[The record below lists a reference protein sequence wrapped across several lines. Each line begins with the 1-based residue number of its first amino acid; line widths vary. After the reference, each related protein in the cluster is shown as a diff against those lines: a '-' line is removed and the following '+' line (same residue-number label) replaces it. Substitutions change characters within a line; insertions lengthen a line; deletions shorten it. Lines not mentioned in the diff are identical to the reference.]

1 MTSDLHKIQLTEF
14 LKSCRGRL
22 SPADFG
28 LPETARR
35 RTPGLRR
42 EDVAV
47 LAGVSVTWY
56 TWLEQGRD
64 VRASARVLENISATL
79 RLTPDERDYLFSL
92 VQSRLAPL
100 AVDRSLEVPQSVQR
114 MIDSLDVPAYVMT
127 MKWDVLAWN
136 WMVSAVFRDFATI
149 PKHRRNMI
157 KILLVDDLRY
167 QADPKE
173 YDAIARRVLSKLRV
187 DYSQSPGDVEFDAL
201 IEEMMR
207 TCPIFAR
214 LWGSTEIRTRS
225 EGIHGFRHPVLG
237 MIDYEHTSYAIE
249 GRPTLRVVIFAPR
262 DAQSAAKLRRIAAEN
277 DIRSAI
283 PDAGGRPPK
292 KIKRPEKKTALV

>member
-1 MTSDLHKIQLTEF
+1 MTNDLHRIQLSEF

-22 SPADFG
+22 SPLDVG
-28 LPETARR
+28 LPETSRR

-64 VRASARVLENISATL
+64 VRASARVLENISTTL
-79 RLTPDERDYLFSL
+79 RLSAEERDYLFSL
-92 VQSRLAPL
+92 VQSRPAPL
-100 AVDRSLEVPQSVQR
+100 AVDKAPEVPASVQR
-114 MIDSLDVPAYVMT
+114 MIDALDLPAYVMT
-127 MKWDVLAWN
+127 LKWDVLAWN
-136 WMVSAVFRDFATI
+136 RMVTAVFRDFSTMA
-149 PKHRRNMI
+149 PQRRNMI
-157 KILLVDDLRY
+157 KILLVDDPRY

-173 YDAIARRVLSKLRV
+173 YHAVARRVLSKLRV
-187 DYSQSPGDVEFDAL
+187 DYSQSAGDPEFDAF

-225 EGIHGFRHPVLG
+225 EGLHSFPHPVLG

-249 GRPTLRVVIFAPR
+249 GQPTLRVVIFAPQNE
-262 DAQSAAKLRRIAAEN
+262 QSAAKLRRIATEVQ
-277 DIRSAI
+277 
-283 PDAGGRPPK
+283 AGS
-292 KIKRPEKKTALV
+292 TALNIDQPLAAKRKRAEATTAVN